1 MRTSSGVSR
10 CSGGNKLGAEMS
22 IPQRLLDIV
31 HSDTKLYLVFEYL
44 DLDLK
49 RYMDKV
55 GDGEGMGPDIVKVS
69 FVALSLVASQLNL
82 SLSSPEIRAFPPR
95 TS

>member
-1 MRTSSGVSR
+1 MRMWSGMFTHLFRSPSAIRRRVDA
-10 CSGGNKLGAEMS
+10 LD
-22 IPQRLLDIV
+22 RLLDIV

-69 FVALSLVASQLNL
+69 PPLRSALC
-82 SLSSPEIRAFPPR
+82 
-95 TS
+95 

>member
-1 MRTSSGVSR
+1 MWSGMFTHLFRSP
-10 CSGGNKLGAEMS
+10 GA
-22 IPQRLLDIV
+22 IRRRLDALNRLLDIV

-69 FVALSLVASQLNL
+69 PPLRSALC
-82 SLSSPEIRAFPPR
+82 
-95 TS
+95 